1 MENLYDVIIIGAGP
15 AGLSASIYAMRAE
28 LKTLVIEKTMM
39 PGGQVLSTY
48 EVDNYPGFPGID
60 GFSLSDHFRSHA
72 EKLGQEFVT
81 DDIQAIRKDG
91 DNFVLQGLETTYQAK
106 TVIIASGAKHRL
118 LGVPGEKEFTGQGV
132 SYCATCDG
140 AFFRNKTVAVI
151 GGGDVA
157 VEDAIFLARMAKK
170 VYLVHRRDELRAIK
184 ALQSEL
190 FSLPN
195 VEFRWSNVVEEIKG
209 DQRVSHVV
217 LNDLK
222 NETREELEV
231 DGVFVAVGIIP
242 QSEGFVNLIDNQ
254 SGYLKADETCVTSVP
269 GIFAA
274 GDVRT
279 KQLRQISTAIADGA
293 NCITS
298 IDRYLSTIH

>member
-28 LKTLVIEKTMM
+28 LKALVIEKTPL

-48 EVDNYPGFPGID
+48 EVDNYPGFPGVD
-60 GFSLSDHFRSHA
+60 GFTLSNSFREHA
-72 EKLGQEFVT
+72 EKLGQEFAM
-81 DDIQAIRKDG
+81 DEIRAIERDG
-91 DNFVLQGLETTYQAK
+91 QNFRLIGEEKSYLTK
-106 TVIIASGAKHRL
+106 TVIIASGANHRL
-118 LGVPGEKEFTGQGV
+118 LEVKGEKEFTGQGV

-170 VYLVHRRDELRAIK
+170 VYLVHRREELRAIK

-190 FSLPN
+190 FALEN
-195 VEFRWSNVVEEIKG
+195 VEFKWNSTVEEIQG
-209 DQRVSHVV
+209 DGKVS
-217 LNDLK
+217 NIILK
-222 NETREELEV
+222 NVKDGSTSSLQV

-242 QSEGFVNLIDNQ
+242 QSQGFTEIIENEN
-254 SGYLKADETCVTSVP
+254 GYLKADETCVTSVP
-269 GIFAA
+269 GIFAV

-293 NCITS
+293 NAITS
-298 IDRYLSTIH
+298 IDRYLATKY